1 MAELP
6 KIELPEKKE
15 RDPDSY
21 YYKVTAEISFGL
33 VTDYLSGENEQDI
46 KEIMAK
52 RYSLKK
58 GEVKSIE
65 AEPISKEEFLKK
77 VKQKYAMRS
86 KREEKD
92 W

>member
-21 YYKVTAEISFGL
+21 YYKVTAETSFGL

-46 KEIMAK
+46 KETMAK
-52 RYSLKK
+52 KYPLKEK
-58 GEVKSIE
+58 EIKSIKT
-65 AEPISKEEFLKK
+65 EPISKEEFVKK
-77 VKQKYAMRS
+77 VKQKYAIRS
-86 KREEKD
+86 KREKD